1 MNCGQAKKLLH
12 DFSADFLAE
21 KRALQVEAHLAGCN
35 PCRERLRELCAVDEL
50 VAADRLAADRRLVA
64 EIMLQTQQA
73 QIWRYYFRHVLIK
86 TAGHLL
92 AAGTATAALLYA
104 RPWLAGLLH
113 PVTTPEFNWG
123 QLTQPLPGAF
133 LIAALAVLAVLILH
147 VMNWLLKRTA

>member
-21 KRALQVEAHLAGCN
+21 KRALQLEAHLAGCA

-50 VAADRLAADRRLVA
+50 VAADRLTADRRLVA

-73 QIWRYYFRHVLIK
+73 QIWRYYLRHVLIK

-92 AAGTATAALLYA
+92 AGGLAAAALLHA

-113 PVTTPEFNWG
+113 PVTTGEFRWE
-123 QLTQPLPGAF
+123 QLTQPLPGIA
-133 LIAALAVLAVLILH
+133 LIATLAMLAVLILH
-147 VMNWLLKRTA
+147 VMNWLLKRAA